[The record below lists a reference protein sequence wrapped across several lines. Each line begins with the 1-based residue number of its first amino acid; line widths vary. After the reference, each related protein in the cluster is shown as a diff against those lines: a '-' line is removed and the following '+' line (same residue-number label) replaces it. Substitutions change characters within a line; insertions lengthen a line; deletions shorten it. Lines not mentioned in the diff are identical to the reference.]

1 MNKAKTYCCIVALAL
16 VMLPV
21 TAFAQ
26 EAFISKVNI
35 NLTVTSTVPALAERD
50 ADGKK
55 VKPRTMVFENEY
67 ENNKG
72 IFYEAG
78 SKMQKSKISNKE
90 ILQWLVNENIINA
103 VKGHK
108 IATIGEMLVVVTP
121 GGDIIPID
129 EHIGFSCLAN
139 LIQIPIFPP
148 PMPVAFNGDA
158 GAVVFQEN
166 VKVKELFGS
175 LGYVVSDSDKEK
187 CNAVAWFDID
197 NNTAEGYGILSRKSS
212 FNFKDSGGDI
222 DAPAT
227 KGSSNFKFKGGTL
240 DTISGWYQNRN
251 VECDDYLE
259 GPECRS
265 LVEGKIKVGRGRPI
279 AMMPE
284 PTR

>member
-1 MNKAKTYCCIVALAL
+1 MNKAKTYWCIVALAL

-21 TAFAQ
+21 TAFAR

-50 ADGKK
+50 AEGKT
-55 VKPRTMVFENEY
+55 VKPRSVVFENEY

-90 ILQWLVNENIINA
+90 ILQWLVNENVIDA

-108 IATIGEMLVVVTP
+108 IATVGETLVVVTP
-121 GGDIIPID
+121 GGDIIPIS
-129 EHIGFSCLAN
+129 EYIGFNCMGTLVA
-139 LIQIPIFPP
+139 IPIGT
-148 PMPVAFNGDA
+148 AANGDF
-158 GAVVFQEN
+158 GAVVFEEN

-175 LGYVVSDSDKEK
+175 LGYVVSDSYKEK

-212 FNFKDSGGDI
+212 FSFKDSGGDI
-222 DAPAT
+222 DTPAT
-227 KGSSNFKFKGGTL
+227 KGSSNFKFKGATL
-240 DTISGWYQNRN
+240 DTISGWYQDRN
-251 VECDDYLE
+251 VECDDYLD

-265 LVEGKIKVGRGRPI
+265 IVKGKIKVGSGRPI

-284 PTR
+284 PSR